1 MSCRLLLAALALALP
16 PLAADAAL
24 GICRQEAARGDGYM
38 QLLCQGEAALEEQQP
53 QAAIKHFSAA
63 AGLERFS
70 ASNELAWAGLAAA
83 HCRAGEAQAGREWA
97 QRFDAARRIWIGETP
112 CTLDGGAAN
121 PKIPQQV
128 QQQLCKDAFAPDYAL
143 LRANPQ
149 AAVAQDIRMRL
160 EAVQKGVVAACGA
173 AATAQPVSQAP
184 SQPAPRN
191 ARTAK
196 KASGKTASP
205 VPGK

>member
-1 MSCRLLLAALALALP
+1 MNRKLLLAALALAM
-16 PLAADAAL
+16 PLAANAAL
-24 GICRQEAARGDGYM
+24 GICRHEAVRGDGYM
-38 QLLCQGEAALEEQQP
+38 QLLCEGEAALEEQQP

-83 HCRAGEAQAGREWA
+83 HCRAGEPHAGRDWA

-112 CTLDGGAAN
+112 CTLDGAPN

-128 QQQLCKDAFAPDYAL
+128 QRQLCTDAFAPDYAL

-149 AAVAQDIRMRL
+149 SAVAQDIRTRL
-160 EAVQKGVVAACGA
+160 DTVQKGVVAACGA
-173 AATAQPVSQAP
+173 ATTAQPVSKETRK
-184 SQPAPRN
+184 PATRKT
-191 ARTAK
+191 RTGGK
-196 KASGKTASP
+196 TSGKAASP
-205 VPGK
+205 ALGR